1 MSIQK
6 IGEWGKAARIL
17 NAYSTRFG
25 VVVDQAVHREAL
37 RYEKA
42 MKEGL
47 KDQGAGPPGR
57 DPVTGKFIPGTGGRF
72 APLSPITI
80 ALKKSS
86 KALIDKGD
94 MRNSIGTRKITLKAY
109 FVGLHR
115 TARNRSGAS
124 LANIGAVHE
133 LGAEYTQRVTAKQAR
148 FFRALYMKGLWPH
161 EDFRT
166 VPREG
171 STIRTRIPARP
182 FVSPVLAELAPGASK
197 RVLDDI
203 LKGIG
208 LASRF

>member
-1 MSIQK
+1 MSIRRVGQ
-6 IGEWGKAARIL
+6 WGQAARIL

-25 VVVDQAVHREAL
+25 AEIDKSVHREAL

-42 MKEGL
+42 MKEGI
-47 KDQGAGPPGR
+47 KDQAPGG
-57 DPVTGKFIPGTGGRF
+57 VRF
-72 APLSPITI
+72 KPLSPITI
-80 ALKKSS
+80 ALKRSS

-94 MRNSIGTRKITLKAY
+94 LRNSIGTRKITEKAY
-109 FVGLHR
+109 FVGVHR
-115 TARNRSGAS
+115 TATNRTGGN

-161 EDFRT
+161 DNFAT

-171 STIRTRIPARP
+171 SKIRTKIPARP
-182 FVSPVLAELAPGASK
+182 FVSPVLEKLSPGAGK
-197 RVLDDI
+197 RVMGDL